1 MRAQLAVVT
10 VVDGDEGIDTGLA
23 GRVELG
29 QLQFALIGRQRPEAE
44 ALQSDRGLAE
54 IDQLDSGHAFQE
66 TFRSFHH
73 AGDAIS
79 IETSDATTDYRLDVP
94 VGPGADA
101 GLDEEQA
108 STLASH
114 GVGALAA
121 IGGAASHTWRLEQYA

>member
-1 MRAQLAVVT
+1 MHDRIAQTLTTLPAGAGLAVS
-10 VVDGDEGIDTGLA
+10 GES
-23 GRVELG
+23 
-29 QLQFALIGRQRPEAE
+29 AL
-44 ALQSDRGLAE
+44 DRR
-54 IDQLDSGHAFQE
+54 HVF
-66 TFRSFHH
+66 FHH
-73 AGDAIS
+73 AGDALS

-121 IGGAASHTWRLEQYA
+121 IGGAASHTWRLERYA